1 MDLPE
6 DKLHHAFIS
15 YYAREMDGV
24 FVSLMQRLMAMGLNV
39 FNQKRDLAGVS
50 VRRPLIVKPAPRH

>member
-1 MDLPE
+1 MIRQAKPVRSSFFN
-6 DKLHHAFIS
+6 ASMS
-15 YYAREMDGV
+15 YGV

-50 VRRPLIVKPAPRH
+50 VRRPNPS